1 MNRKIPFIVLLAAA
15 LFRCAGPAPAQ
26 DREAGQPGCQAIPA
40 DAEGAQKA
48 LADSPRHGEWQE
60 IALPGSDVKI
70 RTWVSYP
77 ERRDAAPV
85 VIVIH
90 EIFGLT
96 DWVRAVADQLAAE
109 GFVAV
114 APDLLSRKGP
124 GGGGTE
130 SFEGDSVR
138 AAIQGLQG
146 PEVEA
151 RLNAV
156 RDWAIA
162 LDSTTER
169 TATIGFCWGGSTSF
183 AYATRQPELNAAVV
197 YYGTSPREPQSF
209 AAIKAPVLGLY
220 GGNDN
225 RVTSTVEATAK
236 AMSDAGKE
244 FNPLIYEGAGH
255 GFLRQ
260 QSGQDGA
267 NKRAAEAA
275 WKETTSFLK
284 RHLESKPE

>member
-1 MNRKIPFIVLLAAA
+1 MNRNTPFIVLLAAA
-15 LFRCAGPAPAQ
+15 LFLCAGPAPAQ
-26 DREAGQPGCQAIPA
+26 ERESVQPARNTIPA
-40 DAEGAQKA
+40 DAENAQKA
-48 LADSPRHGEWQE
+48 LTDSPRHGEWQE

-70 RTWVSYP
+70 RSWVVFP
-77 ERRDAAPV
+77 ERAEPAPV

-114 APDLLSRKGP
+114 APDLLSGKGP

-146 PEVEA
+146 QEVEA

-162 LDSTTER
+162 QDATTDK
-169 TATIGFCWGGSTSF
+169 TATVGFCWGGSTSF
-183 AYATRQPELNAAVV
+183 AYATRQPALNAAVV

-209 AAIKAPVLGLY
+209 EAIKVPVLGLY

-236 AMSDAGKE
+236 AMSEAGKE
-244 FNPLIYEGAGH
+244 FNQIIYEGAGH

-275 WKETTSFLK
+275 WRETVTFLK
-284 RHLESKPE
+284 QHLEAKSQ

>member
-1 MNRKIPFIVLLAAA
+1 MNRILPFIVLLAVGLLIGAA
-15 LFRCAGPAPAQ
+15 SAPAQ
-26 DREAGQPGCQAIPA
+26 PRDAGQPGRQAIPA
-40 DAEGAQKA
+40 DAENAQKA
-48 LADSPRHGEWQE
+48 LTDSPRHGEWQE
-60 IALPGSDVKI
+60 IELPGSDTKI
-70 RTWVSYP
+70 RTWVVYP
-77 ERRDAAPV
+77 ERPDPAPV

-96 DWVRAVADQLAAE
+96 DWIRAVADQLAAE

-114 APDLLSRKGP
+114 APDLLSGKGP
-124 GGGGTE
+124 GGRGTE

-156 RDWAIA
+156 REWAIA
-162 LDSTTER
+162 HDATTDK
-169 TATIGFCWGGSTSF
+169 TATVGFCWGGSTSF

-197 YYGTSPREPQSF
+197 YYGTSPRQPESF

-236 AMSDAGKE
+236 AMSEAGKE
-244 FNPLIYEGAGH
+244 FNHLIYEGAGH

-260 QSGQDGA
+260 QSGQEGA

-275 WKETTSFLK
+275 WRETVTFLK
-284 RHLESKPE
+284 KHLEAAQE